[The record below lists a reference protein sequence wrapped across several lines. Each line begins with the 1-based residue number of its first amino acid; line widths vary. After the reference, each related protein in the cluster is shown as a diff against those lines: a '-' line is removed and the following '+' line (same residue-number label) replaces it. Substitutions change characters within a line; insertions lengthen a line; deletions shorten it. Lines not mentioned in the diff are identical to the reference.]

1 MQIRSLT
8 ETELNNFPK
17 GKFKPLD
24 KNGNL
29 CEFESNKD
37 YNEKEL
43 KKLFSQPKY
52 TRKSTKHKIL
62 SAFIKM
68 LKTKAL

>member
-17 GKFKPLD
+17 GNFKLLD

-29 CEFESNKD
+29 CEFESNKE
-37 YNEKEL
+37 YNEKE
-43 KKLFSQPKY
+43 
-52 TRKSTKHKIL
+52 H
-62 SAFIKM
+62 IKFYV
-68 LKTKAL
+68 L